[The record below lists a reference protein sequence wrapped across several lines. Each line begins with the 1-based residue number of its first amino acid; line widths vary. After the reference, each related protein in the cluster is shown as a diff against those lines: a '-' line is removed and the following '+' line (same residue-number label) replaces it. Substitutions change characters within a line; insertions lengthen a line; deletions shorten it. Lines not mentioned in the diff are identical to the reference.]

1 MIFPNQDRFDS
12 LMVCLPC
19 FLLVFS
25 AVEDICMLGP
35 DFPYAY
41 NFPSLALMCSLLLL
55 KISCSIAWL

>member
-41 NFPSLALMCSLLLL
+41 NFPSLALMSSLLL
-55 KISCSIAWL
+55 